1 MHGGAAGREPE
12 VHCLFL
18 PRCLGGP
25 HSLASTDLAPSTDL
39 ALDLKHP
46 LAAVGAALSSLHSA
60 PAKAQNSDCQCLPAM
75 VLPADLTESG
85 LTAHSVKTQLFNPE
99 I

>member
-12 VHCLFL
+12 FHCLFL

-25 HSLASTDLAPSTDL
+25 HSLASTDLA
-39 ALDLKHP
+39 LDLKRP
-46 LAAVGAALSSLHSA
+46 SAAVGAALSSLHSA
-60 PAKAQNSDCQCLPAM
+60 PTKAQNSDCQCRPAM
-75 VLPADLTESG
+75 VLPADLKESG
-85 LTAHSVKTQLFNPE
+85 LTAHSVKTQLFNLE